1 VTGTDAPGEVAPDDW
16 ETHWDDYADS
26 AGRNP
31 AQTFRRRVV
40 LGLMGRAGAPQRYL
54 DVGCG
59 QGDLAA
65 DVAKRWPGAEVAG
78 LELSAKGCELASGKV
93 PGGRF
98 VQFDLLSG
106 QDPPEALAG
115 WATHA
120 TCSEVLEHV
129 DEPGEFLMA
138 ARRWLAPGATLVV
151 TVPGGPM
158 SAFDHHIGHRRHYDI
173 PDLTALL
180 EGAGFTVGECGGG
193 GFPLFNLYRRT
204 VIARGERLVSEVKAD
219 GSTSLPVRAG
229 LAVFSGLLAVSPT
242 GGRRGW
248 QLDATA
254 TAAAAPA
261 SASEEG

>member
-1 VTGTDAPGEVAPDDW
+1 VTGTDSPHEVAPDDW

-26 AGRNP
+26 ARRNP
-31 AQTFRRRVV
+31 AQSFRRRLV
-40 LGLMGRAGAPQRYL
+40 LGLLAKASPGGAPVRYL
-54 DVGCG
+54 DIGCG
-59 QGDLAA
+59 QGDLAT
-65 DVAKRWPGAEVAG
+65 DVARRWPGAEVVG
-78 LELSAKGCELASGKV
+78 LELSAKGVELASAKV
-93 PGGRF
+93 PEGRF

-106 QDPPEALAG
+106 QDPPDRLAG

-129 DEPGEFLMA
+129 DEPGEMLVA

-180 EGAGFTVGECGGG
+180 EGAGFTVGECGGA
-193 GFPLFNLYRRT
+193 GFPLFNVYRRV
-204 VIARGERLVSEVKAD
+204 VISRGERLVTEVDSD
-219 GSTSLPVRAG
+219 GSVSLPVRAG

-242 GGRRGW
+242 RGRRGW
-248 QLDATA
+248 QLYATA
-254 TAAAAPA
+254 TLP
-261 SASEEG
+261 SADDG

>member
-1 VTGTDAPGEVAPDDW
+1 VTGTDASREVAPDDW
-16 ETHWDDYADS
+16 ETHWDDYADC

-40 LGLMGRAGAPQRYL
+40 LGLMGRGGAPQRYV
-54 DVGCG
+54 DIGCG

-65 DVAKRWPGAEVAG
+65 DVAKRWPKAEVAG

-129 DEPGEFLMA
+129 DEPDEFLVA

-173 PDLTALL
+173 ADLTALL
-180 EGAGFTVGECGGG
+180 EGAGFTVDQCGGA
-193 GFPLFNLYRRT
+193 GFPLFNLYRRV
-204 VIARGERLVSEVKAD
+204 VIARGERLVSEVEPD
-219 GSTSLPVRAG
+219 GRTSLPVRAG

-248 QLDATA
+248 QLYATA
-254 TAAAAPA
+254 TAPLAPEPP
-261 SASEEG
+261 SEQG